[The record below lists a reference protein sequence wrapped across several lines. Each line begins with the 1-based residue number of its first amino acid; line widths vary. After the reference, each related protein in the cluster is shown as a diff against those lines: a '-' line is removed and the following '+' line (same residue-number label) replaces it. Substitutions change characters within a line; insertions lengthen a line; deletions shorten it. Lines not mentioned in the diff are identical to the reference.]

1 MPANMSEQQINSN
14 PLTDLFDRGRHPFP
28 ADMEAMLWKLR
39 EVARHRLTEL
49 GDEPRL
55 WAQGKC
61 LAEGRLRLRRM
72 LAAGREPVDGTNE
85 GQ

>member
-1 MPANMSEQQINSN
+1 MSNQHNDTN
-14 PLTDLFDRGRHPFP
+14 PLTDLFDRGYHPFP
-28 ADMEAMLWKLR
+28 SDMEAMLWKLR

-72 LAAGREPVDGTNE
+72 LVEGREPVDRTNE